1 MKKITTVAVLA
12 CASIALT
19 ACGGSSDDV
28 AEETSTVTS
37 SEETTSKPATKEK
50 VDAMPWLESQMGAT
64 PGEVITQDPTIWYGY
79 VSGAYVDGSNLHVQL
94 QVDRKMDKDLGEQAA
109 KALANFV
116 MFSDDHVVDGVNWA
130 IAEDG
135 TGVVIEQESVPSR

>member
-1 MKKITTVAVLA
+1 MA
-12 CASIALT
+12 CMSVALT
-19 ACGGSSDDV
+19 ACGGSSEDAAETPTSATTSEEKTTEV
-28 AEETSTVTS
+28 AEE
-37 SEETTSKPATKEK
+37 

-64 PGEVITQDPTIWYGY
+64 PGEVITQDPTLWYGY
-79 VSGAYVDGSNLHVQL
+79 VSGAQVDGSMLHVQL

-116 MFSDDHVVDGVNWA
+116 MFSDDPVVDGVGWA